1 MVYSID
7 IGNRSEYLDNEY
19 EVYGSSHSTKLEP
32 LRFDN
37 VTNAIPSLQN
47 GIPKDKMLRTKTVD
61 QFTEELS
68 DKIFESILDSKK
80 SIRTLLDEQLGIE
93 VPVESYPDFNLFWED
108 ILESNYEEIFDYL
121 DASPK
126 FKKTP
131 YVPTKKNL
139 EDTNY
144 WKWKLIQILEF
155 LLVNKIRRV
164 FFSCNRKTQWY

>member
-1 MVYSID
+1 
-7 IGNRSEYLDNEY
+7 
-19 EVYGSSHSTKLEP
+19 
-32 LRFDN
+32 
-37 VTNAIPSLQN
+37 
-47 GIPKDKMLRTKTVD
+47 MLRTKTVD

-126 FKKTP
+126 F
-131 YVPTKKNL
+131 
-139 EDTNY
+139 
-144 WKWKLIQILEF
+144 
-155 LLVNKIRRV
+155 
-164 FFSCNRKTQWY
+164 RKEHLTYPPRKS

>member
-61 QFTEELS
+61 QFAEELS

-80 SIRTLLDEQLGIE
+80 SIRTLLDEQLE
-93 VPVESYPDFNLFWED
+93 L
-108 ILESNYEEIFDYL
+108 
-121 DASPK
+121 K
-126 FKKTP
+126 FLLNP
-131 YVPTKKNL
+131 
-139 EDTNY
+139 
-144 WKWKLIQILEF
+144 IQISICF
-155 LLVNKIRRV
+155 GRTFWKIIMKRYLI
-164 FFSCNRKTQWY
+164 T

>member
-61 QFTEELS
+61 QFAEELS

-108 ILESNYEEIFDYL
+108 ILENNYEEI
-121 DASPK
+121 
-126 FKKTP
+126 
-131 YVPTKKNL
+131 
-139 EDTNY
+139 
-144 WKWKLIQILEF
+144 LI
-155 LLVNKIRRV
+155 
-164 FFSCNRKTQWY
+164 T